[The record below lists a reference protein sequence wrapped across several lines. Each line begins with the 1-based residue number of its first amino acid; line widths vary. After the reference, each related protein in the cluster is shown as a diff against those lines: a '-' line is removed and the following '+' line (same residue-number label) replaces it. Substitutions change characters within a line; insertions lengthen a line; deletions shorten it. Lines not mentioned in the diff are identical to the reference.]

1 MPGRRNVI
9 EDRDNQ
15 AYPFTTFELRDPIR
29 VRRLRVENGE
39 LVLEDLAEI
48 TAIDPAAAGWASD
61 EILCLALGLMAH
73 SSPEDGAAGN
83 I

>member
-1 MPGRRNVI
+1 MW
-9 EDRDNQ
+9 Q
-15 AYPFTTFELRDPIR
+15 WAF
-29 VRRLRVENGE
+29 
-39 LVLEDLAEI
+39 VLEHLAKI
-48 TAIDPAAAGWASD
+48 TAINPAAAGWAFD